1 MLANHPSR
9 TILLL
14 HVLLALCSVT
24 LAWLLRFEFTM
35 PGRDVLLAAL
45 PVLLLMRLAGL
56 ARFRL
61 LHGYWRYTGV
71 SDIED
76 VIKAVGIGSLGFWVA
91 ERWVLGIKEFP
102 VSIYCSEA
110 LLASGM
116 LAGVRLFSRTLM
128 NRIEAK
134 HRKRDDHPPGRVLV
148 VGAGSAAEQLIR
160 ELPRHGYT
168 PIGCVDDDPA
178 KQGASIHR
186 VPVLGTVDEVPQI
199 AARYPLDEILIAL
212 PSVTGARMRR
222 IVEICQ
228 DSRRDFRMIPGLGDL
243 VAGKV
248 TVDQLRKVKL
258 EDLLGRDPVR
268 MDLESVRRDLA
279 GKVVLV
285 TGAAGSI
292 GSELCRQILGYG
304 PAQLICLDQAETPLF
319 YLQLEL
325 AKHRPKSRARYF
337 VADICDTHNVRQLLV
352 EHGVQI
358 IFHAAAYKHVP
369 LMEVNLREA
378 LKNNVFALRSLLDAA
393 EKSGCEDFLLISS
406 DKAVHPTSFMG
417 CTKRLGELI
426 VAARPA
432 SAMRCRSVRFGNVLG
447 SQGSVVP
454 IFQEQIRTTKRLTIT
469 HPEITRYFMT
479 IPEAVS
485 LVLQAY
491 TMGQHGDVLVLD
503 MGEPLRIVDLAK
515 TLVRLSGKSEEEI
528 EIVFTGLRPGEKLYE
543 ELFYHSEKPLPTPNE
558 KVKRT
563 RSHLIHWP
571 KLAQHLNDLYILAET
586 RAEPSIRAKV
596 RDIIPEYN
604 YEPELSS
611 SDRGA
616 PSELV
621 PIPHRGRAYA
631 HKAAG

>member
-1 MLANHPSR
+1 MLTNHPSK
-9 TILLL
+9 TILLQ
-14 HVLLALCSVT
+14 VLLVFCSVT

-35 PGRDVLLAAL
+35 PSREVLLAAAL
-45 PVLLLMRLAGL
+45 PILLLMRMAGL

-71 SDIED
+71 SDVED
-76 VIKAVGIGSLGFWVA
+76 IIKAVGIGSLGFVLA
-91 ERWVLGIKEFP
+91 ERWVLGVRDFP
-102 VSIYCSEA
+102 ASIYVSEA
-110 LLASGM
+110 LLATGM
-116 LAGVRLFSRTLM
+116 LAGVRLFSRSVM
-128 NRIEAK
+128 NSLEVK

-160 ELPRHGYT
+160 ELPRHGYI

-186 VPVLGTVDEVPQI
+186 VPVLGTVAQVPEL
-199 AARYPLDEILIAL
+199 ANRFPVDEILIAL

-228 DSRRDFRMIPGLGDL
+228 DSRRDFRTIPGLGDL
-243 VAGKV
+243 VEGKV

-279 GKVVLV
+279 GKVVMV

-325 AKHRPKSRARYF
+325 GKHWPKSPARYY
-337 VADICDTHNVRQLLV
+337 VADICDTHNVQQLLV

-369 LMEVNLREA
+369 MMEINLREA
-378 LKNNVFALRSLLDAA
+378 LKNNVFALRSLLEAA
-393 EKSGCEDFLLISS
+393 DKAGCEDFLLISS

-432 SAMRCRSVRFGNVLG
+432 SAMRCTSVRFGNVLG

-454 IFQEQIRTTKRLTIT
+454 IFQEQIRSTKRITIT

-479 IPEAVS
+479 IPEAAS

-543 ELFYHSEKPLPTPNE
+543 ELFYHSEKQLPTANE

-563 RSHLIHWP
+563 RSKLIGWP
-571 KLAQHLNDLYILAET
+571 KLVQHLNDLYVLAET
-586 RAEPSIRAKV
+586 RSEPSIRAKV
-596 RDIIPEYN
+596 REIIPEYT
-604 YEPELSS
+604 YEPEVPS
-611 SDRGA
+611 SDRGLQN
-616 PSELV
+616 ELV
-621 PIPHRGRAYA
+621 PILYQGSSYA